1 MRMVRVDVR
10 RSRPLSASA
19 DAAREAGGGAPDAGV
34 EDDDSGVFDAVFRAD
49 EVVLDLGAVDT

>member
-1 MRMVRVDVR
+1 MVRVDVR
-10 RSRPLSASA
+10 RSRPLSTSA
-19 DAAREAGGGAPDAGV
+19 DVAREAGGGAPDAGV